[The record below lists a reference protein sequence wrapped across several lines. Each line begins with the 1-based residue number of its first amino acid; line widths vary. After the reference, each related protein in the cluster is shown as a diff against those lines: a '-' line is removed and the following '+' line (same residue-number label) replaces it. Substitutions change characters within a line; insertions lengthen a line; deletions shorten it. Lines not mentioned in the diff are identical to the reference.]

1 MLGLALRR
9 GLRVEGVAVVGH
21 FSVGETDDAGRVAL
35 REIGVVR
42 HHDDETVLSDLL
54 EEVHDLHGRCRVEG
68 SGRLV
73 GEHDLGV
80 VHEGAGDRHAL
91 HLAARKLARTL
102 VHVLGQTDAVE
113 GGEGA
118 LAPFRARDAGQR
130 ERELHVREH
139 GLVRDEVVA
148 LEHEADA
155 VVAVGVPVTVAI
167 LLRGD
172 AVDEKVAR
180 VKVVEA
186 ADDVEHRGLA
196 RPRRAEDGHE
206 LVVPERDGDAVKRRL
221 RERRR
226 DVLLADVPEL
236 EHAVPSDDLFQW

>member
-155 VVAVGVPVTVAI
+155 VVAVGIPVAVAV
-167 LLRGD
+167 LLR
-172 AVDEKVAR
+172 
-180 VKVVEA
+180 
-186 ADDVEHRGLA
+186 
-196 RPRRAEDGHE
+196 
-206 LVVPERDGDAVKRRL
+206 
-221 RERRR
+221 
-226 DVLLADVPEL
+226 
-236 EHAVPSDDLFQW
+236 